1 MMALQ
6 RGSVL
11 LFVMLA
17 AAVITV
23 WTTVMIHSA
32 RYMVQAATDRLVWE
46 QRLAVAEAVL
56 SYAVA
61 WCQENRSLLV
71 APQEQENEKDEE
83 GRQGGVQVASSWEII
98 FERLP
103 LSNKQVCSARVSLSL
118 HEVDSMQMNVALYTE
133 CNKLFALR
141 SLLAGFADNQ
151 KPLVLSEWT
160 EVSGS

>member
-71 APQEQENEKDEE
+71 PPQEQREDI
-83 GRQGGVQVASSWEII
+83 QGGMQVASSWEII

-103 LSNKQVCSARVSLSL
+103 LSNKQICRAQVSLSL
-118 HEVDSMQMNVALYTE
+118 YEVDSLQINVALYTDH
-133 CNKLFALR
+133 NKLLVLR

-160 EVSGS
+160 EASGSF